1 MITKV
6 TILSNGNVSPN
17 SVINL
22 GNKYESVGD
31 AIVFD
36 IPQNYLPYHHY
47 LLFKMKKKDTI
58 LLPVNYIKD
67 EEGLVNGLTFF
78 ITTAVTKN
86 AGRYEIIFLSSEDK
100 ITSQDD
106 LDQSRLVFVSN
117 TIIGEVVDNFLTD
130 PINQDVMDKNLE
142 VMYNQMLDV
151 KSDFEDKLKSDG
163 FIGPYYKPTV
173 SKEGYISWTVI
184 DQHVVPPVIPDTQ
197 RIMGPVGP
205 YYIPYLTEDNQL
217 GFKKSGDMDDID
229 SIDINKL
236 IKDAADAYL
245 DQYLKEEVDKAVG
258 PAVIDAMDSR
268 FKWTWNPETQ
278 TLYIETEELETIPE
292 DSEGVEF

>member
-6 TILSNGNVSPN
+6 TILSNGIVSPN
-17 SVINL
+17 SVIKL

-78 ITTAVTKN
+78 ITTAITKN

-100 ITSQDD
+100 IASQDD
-106 LDQSRLVFVSN
+106 LDQRRLVFVSN
-117 TIIGEVVDNFLTD
+117 TIVGEVADNFLTD

-142 VMYNQMLDV
+142 VMYNQMRDV
-151 KSDFEDKLKSDG
+151 KKQFEDELSSGG

-173 SKEGYISWTVI
+173 TKDGYIS
-184 DQHVVPPVIPDTQ
+184 
-197 RIMGPVGP
+197 
-205 YYIPYLTEDNQL
+205 
-217 GFKKSGDMDDID
+217 
-229 SIDINKL
+229 
-236 IKDAADAYL
+236 
-245 DQYLKEEVDKAVG
+245 
-258 PAVIDAMDSR
+258 
-268 FKWTWNPETQ
+268 
-278 TLYIETEELETIPE
+278 
-292 DSEGVEF
+292 